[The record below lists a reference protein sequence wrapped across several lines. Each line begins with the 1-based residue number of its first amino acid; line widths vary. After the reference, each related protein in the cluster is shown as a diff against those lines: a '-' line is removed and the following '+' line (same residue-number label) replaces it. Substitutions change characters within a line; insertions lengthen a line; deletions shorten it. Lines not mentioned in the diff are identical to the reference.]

1 MLCYHHIYNLKT
13 AIFATG
19 KFVPLQLLAFG
30 HFHLVA
36 LNHVRAG
43 ISGYLSSATLSIQ
56 ADSIHGGN
64 DGLRII

>member
-1 MLCYHHIYNLKT
+1 MLSSHLQFENSNFCNWKV
-13 AIFATG
+13 
-19 KFVPLQLLAFG
+19 VPLQLLAFG

-56 ADSIHGGN
+56 
-64 DGLRII
+64 RIAYMVEMMV